1 MAQAPNPTG
10 VMFRSEFPNLRVLTV
25 PPNARPVHR
34 KADASGLR
42 GEAVDYHTVENRNK
56 RKAMR
61 RNKLAQ
67 DMKAIG
73 ENMQRGQQ
81 SLVQIHQSVET
92 NLALSERSTSSDP
105 WTLAATD
112 LAAAGETQPEVA

>member
-1 MAQAPNPTG
+1 VRA
-10 VMFRSEFPNLRVLTV
+10 
-25 PPNARPVHR
+25 HR

-105 WTLAATD
+105 RTLAATD

>member
-1 MAQAPNPTG
+1 MRTCKVRA
-10 VMFRSEFPNLRVLTV
+10 
-25 PPNARPVHR
+25 HR

-105 WTLAATD
+105 RTLAATD